1 MPTALATM
9 KIGEK
14 KLVSTSGRNSAQSS
28 EPSSLVTSS
37 EEESRSV
44 ASSYGSGSVSVE
56 GEHEVE
62 LLKVEKFEHVAN
74 GGSILKKR
82 LYCPEETVNDKNTPI
97 FETVVTLNMT
107 GRVEATNEVF
117 DQRLSASFR
126 VGEGE
131 LGLGMEKAVRTMHRG
146 EKAEFTFLPPWP
158 VSLCSNPSIAGL
170 DLKNTAVVYV
180 VELVSFVDSKTPF
193 ECHSYEDHLEE
204 AELRKEQGNK
214 AHDAKKFTLA
224 ITKYTKAQLYLEQ
237 FNAFK
242 SPEQEQI
249 YSQLKVLLALN
260 LAAANLKLE
269 DYEKVVL
276 HCSNAL
282 EIEPRNA
289 KGLYRRASANIAIN
303 KYEPAQKDLLLL
315 MELEPASVVY
325 KHMMKRVEAKFAKD
339 AEEER
344 QTYQRIFTVLEEPTA
359 KPLYEEVPKKEESE
373 PEPVEQVVAKEEK
386 KEPKGSPLSVVAYV
400 LAALLVLFLA
410 FIFTRS

>member
-1 MPTALATM
+1 M

-37 EEESRSV
+37 EEESKSV
-44 ASSYGSGSVSVE
+44 ASSYGSGSVSAE
-56 GEHEVE
+56 GEYEVE

-74 GGSILKKR
+74 GGSIMKKR
-82 LYCPEETVNDKNTPI
+82 LYCPEETVNDKHTPV

-117 DQRLSASFR
+117 DERLSASFR

-158 VSLCSNPSIAGL
+158 VSLCTNPSIACL
-170 DLKNTAVVYV
+170 DLKNTAVVYT
-180 VELVSFVDSKTPF
+180 VELLSFVDAKTPF
-193 ECHSYEDHLEE
+193 ECNTYEDHLKE

-224 ITKYTKAQLYLEQ
+224 ITKWTKAQLYLEQ
-237 FNAFK
+237 FNKFQ
-242 SPEQEQI
+242 SPEEENT
-249 YSQLKVLLALN
+249 YAQLKVLLALN

-269 DYEKVVL
+269 EYDKVVL

-289 KGLYRRASANIAIN
+289 KGLYRRASANIALN
-303 KYEPAQKDLLLL
+303 KYEPAQKDLLILS
-315 MELEPASVVY
+315 ELEPNNVVY

-359 KPLYEEVPKKEESE
+359 KPLYEDTPKKEESVPE
-373 PEPVEQVVAKEEK
+373 PETLVATKEERV
-386 KEPKGSPLSVVAYV
+386 EPKGSALSIVAYI